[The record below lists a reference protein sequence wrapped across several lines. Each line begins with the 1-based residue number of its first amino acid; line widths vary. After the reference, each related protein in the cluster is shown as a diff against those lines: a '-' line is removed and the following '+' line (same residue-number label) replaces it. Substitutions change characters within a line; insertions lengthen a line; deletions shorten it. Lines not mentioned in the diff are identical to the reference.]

1 MHYKFTYMSSLSM
14 QFLIK
19 LDCIACTYFS
29 LFFNHK
35 RNQQVWVYFLEKGGI
50 RSYFGIPEFKG
61 PNAFLVHY
69 SLFVC
74 ATA

>member
-1 MHYKFTYMSSLSM
+1 MSSLSM

-35 RNQQVWVYFLEKGGI
+35 INQQVWVYFLEKGGI
-50 RSYFGIPEFKG
+50 REVILGSQNLKVQMCSWCII
-61 PNAFLVHY
+61 HY
-69 SLFVC
+69 LCVQLLKSLK
-74 ATA
+74 